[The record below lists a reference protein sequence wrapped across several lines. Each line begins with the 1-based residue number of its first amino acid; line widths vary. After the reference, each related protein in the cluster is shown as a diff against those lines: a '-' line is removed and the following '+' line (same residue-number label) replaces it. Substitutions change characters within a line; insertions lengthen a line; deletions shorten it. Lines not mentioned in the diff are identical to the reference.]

1 MTPAEQYRTLINRL
15 QILAE
20 AYPQSAYPDNAG
32 SDTISGVSNYA
43 AGAQL
48 VKQRAEN
55 ILNKMRVLSG
65 KDRGIL
71 QVISVTS
78 GYANVGSSQAAF
90 GTSPNNIYLSY
101 PVFWDAP
108 DSVLAFVIAHEV
120 GHLIQHRRGMINR
133 VPQSSVSANP
143 KYAQEYDADERA
155 ANMALKLGYSKA
167 EAWKWLQ
174 DMQQYSEVT
183 APDNPEKP
191 VGRLSIETGKEV
203 FTPYSKNKD
212 THPSFKARADRVN
225 KKVPGF
231 TLSQLDQVEQ
241 AIQSA

>member
-1 MTPAEQYRTLINRL
+1 MTPAEQYRTLIDRL
-15 QILAE
+15 QVLAE
-20 AYPQSAYPDNAG
+20 AYPQSAYPGNAG
-32 SDTISGVSNYA
+32 SDTISGVSNYQ

-78 GYANVGSSQAAF
+78 GFGNVGSSRAAF

-108 DSVLAFVIAHEV
+108 DSVLAFVLAHEV
-120 GHLIQHRRGMINR
+120 GHLIQPRRGALHPAKSI
-133 VPQSSVSANP
+133 SANP
-143 KYAQEYDADERA
+143 SWAAEYDADERA
-155 ANMALKLGYSKA
+155 ANMALKLGYDKA
-167 EAWKWLQ
+167 EAWKWIQ
-174 DMQQYSEVT
+174 SKKNYIEVT
-183 APDNPEKP
+183 DPDNPEKP
-191 VGRLSIETGKEV
+191 VGALDTRPNA
-203 FTPYSKNKD
+203 FTRFKSYGPDPS
-212 THPSFKARADRVN
+212 HPSLKARAERVN

>member
-1 MTPAEQYRTLINRL
+1 MTPAEQYRTLIDRL
-15 QILAE
+15 QVLAE
-20 AYPQSAYPDNAG
+20 AYPQSSYPNNAG
-32 SDTISGVSNYA
+32 SDTISGVSDYQ

-78 GYANVGSSQAAF
+78 GLGNVGSSRAAF

-108 DSVLAFVIAHEV
+108 DSVLAFVLAHEV
-120 GHLIQHRRGMINR
+120 GHLIQPRRGALHPAKSI
-133 VPQSSVSANP
+133 STNP
-143 KYAQEYDADERA
+143 SWAVEYDADERA
-155 ANMALKLGYSKA
+155 ANMALKLGYDKA
-167 EAWKWLQ
+167 EAWKWIQ
-174 DMQQYSEVT
+174 SKKNYIEVT
-183 APDNPEKP
+183 DPDNPEKP
-191 VGRLSIETGKEV
+191 VGALDTRPNANTR
-203 FTPYSKNKD
+203 FTPYGPDPS
-212 THPSFKARADRVN
+212 HPSLKARAERVN

-241 AIQSA
+241 AIQTA

>member
-1 MTPAEQYRTLINRL
+1 MTPAEQYRTLIDRL
-15 QILAE
+15 QVLAE
-20 AYPQSAYPDNAG
+20 AYPESAYPGNAG
-32 SDTISGVSNYA
+32 SDTISGVSNYQ

-71 QVISVTS
+71 QVVSVNS
-78 GYANVGSSQAAF
+78 GIGNVGSSRPAF

-108 DSVLAFVIAHEV
+108 DSVLAFVLAHEV
-120 GHLIQHRRGMINR
+120 GHLIQPRRGALHPVKSI
-133 VPQSSVSANP
+133 STNP
-143 KYAQEYDADERA
+143 SWAAEYDADERA
-155 ANMALKLGYSKA
+155 ANMAIKLGYDKA
-167 EAWKWLQ
+167 EAWKWIQ
-174 DMQQYSEVT
+174 SKKNYIEVT
-183 APDNPEKP
+183 DPDNPEKP
-191 VGRLSIETGKEV
+191 VGAL
-203 FTPYSKNKD
+203 D
-212 THPSFKARADRVN
+212 TRPNAATRFKSYGPNPSHPSLNSRAERVN
-225 KKVPGF
+225 KMVPGF

>member
-155 ANMALKLGYSKA
+155 ANMALKLGYDKA
-167 EAWKWLQ
+167 DAWKWIQ
-174 DMQQYSEVT
+174 SKKNYIEVT
-183 APDNPEKP
+183 DPDNPEKP
-191 VGRLSIETGKEV
+191 VGALDTRPNAINK
-203 FTPYSKNKD
+203 FTPYGPDPS
-212 THPSFKARADRVN
+212 HPSLKARAERVN

>member
-1 MTPAEQYRTLINRL
+1 MTPAEQYRTLIDRL
-15 QILAE
+15 QVLAE
-20 AYPQSAYPDNAG
+20 AYPQSAYPGNAG
-32 SDTISGVSNYA
+32 SDTISGVSNYQ

-78 GYANVGSSQAAF
+78 GFGNVGSSRAAF

-108 DSVLAFVIAHEV
+108 DSVLAFVLAHEV
-120 GHLIQHRRGMINR
+120 GHLINQRRGALHPAKSI
-133 VPQSSVSANP
+133 STNP
-143 KYAQEYDADERA
+143 RWEAEYDADERA
-155 ANMALKLGYSKA
+155 ANMALKLGYDKA
-167 EAWKWLQ
+167 EAWKWIQ
-174 DMQQYSEVT
+174 SKKNYIEVT
-183 APDNPEKP
+183 DPNNPEKP
-191 VGRLSIETGKEV
+191 VGVL
-203 FTPYSKNKD
+203 D
-212 THPSFKARADRVN
+212 TRPNAVTRFKSYGPDPSHPSLKARAERVN
-225 KKVPGF
+225 KMVPGF

>member
-1 MTPAEQYRTLINRL
+1 MTPAEQYRTLIDRL
-15 QILAE
+15 QVLAE
-20 AYPQSAYPDNAG
+20 AYPQSAYPGNAG
-32 SDTISGVSNYA
+32 SDTISGVSNYQ

-71 QVISVTS
+71 QVVSVNS
-78 GYANVGSSQAAF
+78 GIGNVGSSRAAF

-108 DSVLAFVIAHEV
+108 DSVLAFVLAHEV
-120 GHLIQHRRGMINR
+120 GHLIQRRRGALHPVKSISTNR
-133 VPQSSVSANP
+133 NWA
-143 KYAQEYDADERA
+143 KEYDADERA
-155 ANMALKLGYSKA
+155 ANMALKLGYDKA
-167 EAWKWLQ
+167 EAWKWIQ
-174 DMQQYSEVT
+174 SKKNYIEVT
-183 APDNPEKP
+183 DPDNPEKP
-191 VGRLSIETGKEV
+191 VGALDTRPNAVTK
-203 FTPYSKNKD
+203 FTPYGPDPS
-212 THPSFKARADRVN
+212 HPSLKARAERVN
-225 KKVPGF
+225 KLVPGF